1 MFVGVDVSMP
11 GVMLGMSHD
20 TTTFNQ
26 PKFRPDI
33 LFPPHSPNKFAE
45 CVYEEM
51 PYQHQGSMGA

>member
-26 PKFRPDI
+26 PKFRPDY
-33 LFPPHSPNKFAE
+33 LFPPHNPNKFAE
-45 CVYEEM
+45 CESEEL